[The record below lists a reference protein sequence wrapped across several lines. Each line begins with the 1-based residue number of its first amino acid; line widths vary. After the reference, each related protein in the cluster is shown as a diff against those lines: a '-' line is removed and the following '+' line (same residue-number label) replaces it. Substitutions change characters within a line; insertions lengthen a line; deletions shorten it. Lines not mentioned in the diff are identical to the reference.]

1 MVKMRKISKGGTKY
15 CSAFCVN
22 SKFNIAAIDLNGL
35 AGNFVENNIFC

>member
-1 MVKMRKISKGGTKY
+1 MVKMRKRSKDGTKY

-35 AGNFVENNIFC
+35 AENFVENNI